1 MSSVIVIVIVV
12 QVIERIQV
20 KLCILHADKDFF
32 GGLFLVLHFRHLE
45 KLIEYGSESRNLVH
59 FLITRQF
66 IFPLMLLG

>member
-20 KLCILHADKDFF
+20 IFCILHADEDFL
-32 GGLFLVLHFRHLE
+32 GGIFLVLHFRHLE
-45 KLIEYGSESRNLVH
+45 EAVEYGSESHNLVH
-59 FLITRQF
+59 FPITRQF